1 MNMSKN
7 VYENAAMRVEGSKL
21 IIEVELDDV
30 TRERSKSGKSDLI
43 ATTGGNTPA
52 PGRPKV
58 KVGLNVYEPAA

>member
-1 MNMSKN
+1 
-7 VYENAAMRVEGSKL
+7 MRVEGTKL

-30 TRERSKSGKSDLI
+30 VRERSKSGKSDMI
-43 ATTGGNTPA
+43 ATTGGNTPV

>member
-7 VYENAAMRVEGSKL
+7 VYENAAMRVEGTKL

-30 TRERSKSGKSDLI
+30 TKERSKSGKSDMI
-43 ATTGGNTPA
+43 ATTGGNTPV
-52 PGRPKV
+52 PWRPKV